1 MDFQFILPLT
11 NSDLLNSSR
20 DTYYVK
26 HLYSPG
32 EIPEKL
38 KGIYLHILKRFLKCI
53 NIIKYF

>member
-11 NSDLLNSSR
+11 NGDLLNSSG

-32 EIPEKL
+32 EIPDKL
-38 KGIYLHILKRFLKCI
+38 RGKKRNSFK
-53 NIIKYF
+53 